1 MMDWS
6 TVCEAKVIV
15 DARREEILARAQE
28 LVHQHDREVGYR
40 PGEDSTRRR
49 DTIADLI
56 LEVRRLETALDAI
69 IDSWDDCPIGSTSP
83 RSINTWLAELRAVVT
98 SARVS
103 ISRR

>member
-6 TVCEAKVIV
+6 TVCEDKVIV
-15 DARREEILARAQE
+15 DACREEILARAQE
-28 LVHQHDREVGYR
+28 LVNKHDREIR
-40 PGEDSTRRR
+40 PGEEATMRR
-49 DTIADLI
+49 DTIAELI

-69 IDSWDDCPIGSTSP
+69 IGKWDECPIGSTSP